1 MTSVPMIYPF
11 TAVVGQDE
19 ARSALL
25 LCAVNPRIGGVLLSG
40 EKGTAKSTVVRGLA
54 ELFPGR
60 VMRTLA
66 LGATE
71 DRLVGGLDLE
81 ATLATGRPVL
91 QPGLLSEVDGGV
103 LYVDEVNLLDDHL
116 VDLVINACAGTVR
129 VEREGLTATLASRFV
144 LVGTMNPEEGALRP
158 QLLDRFGLC
167 VEVHGEADPDT
178 RAEII
183 RRRLDHDA
191 DPTGF
196 ARRWQDDQERQAAA
210 IGRAQRIVDQIALN
224 RTVTELI
231 GSLCRH
237 NHVAGHRADVVM
249 AEATRA
255 HAALAG
261 RRTATEDDVLAIS
274 EMVLRHRRRDETPSD
289 PPPPPEPP
297 QQEQPENQQPNQPDQ
312 RPDQPG
318 HDPSDDVEN
327 GSQDEDDAP
336 PTSSQDDQQR
346 DDHAD
351 PDDQTDQTNQQ
362 PNPGEQVAAV
372 GDPFAIRPLEPGQDR
387 LARRASGRRLRTR
400 SKDRRGRYIS
410 ARPTTVPDDLA
421 LDATLRA
428 AAVHQRSRRADPSRP
443 AMAVHVEPGDWRA
456 KVRTGRS
463 ASCVILVVDASGSM
477 GSRGRMTASKGA
489 ILSLLLD
496 AYVKRDRVCLI
507 GFRRDRAEVL
517 VPVTSSVEVAQRG
530 LAELPVGGRTPLAA
544 GLVTACEVVRP
555 LLLKDPGL
563 RPLLVLV
570 TDGRGNVGLDGKPNS
585 RATDEALKVADEIG
599 ADRRLSWVV
608 IDTEDPRGIQLSRAN
623 DIATALGGP
632 CLRID
637 DLRADDLVNVVSQ
650 LDPTQP
656 RKDR

>member
-1 MTSVPMIYPF
+1 MTYPF
-11 TAVVGQDE
+11 TAIVGQDE

-54 ELFPGR
+54 ELLPGR

-66 LGATE
+66 LGTTE

-116 VDLVINACAGTVR
+116 VDLVIDACAGTLR
-129 VEREGLTATLASRFV
+129 VEREGLTAILASRFV

-167 VEVHGEADPDT
+167 VEVHGESDPDT

-196 ARRWQDDQERQAAA
+196 ARRWQDDQERQTAA

>member
-1 MTSVPMIYPF
+1 MTYPF
-11 TAVVGQDE
+11 TAIVRQDE
-19 ARSALL
+19 TKLALL
-25 LCAVNPRIGGVLLSG
+25 LCAVNPRIGGVVLSG

-54 ELFPGR
+54 ELLPSQ

-81 ATLATGRPVL
+81 ATLTSGRPVL

-116 VDLVINACAGTVR
+116 VDLVIDACAGTFR

-167 VEVHGEADPDT
+167 VEVHGESDPDT

-191 DPTGF
+191 DPSGF

-237 NHVAGHRADVVM
+237 NHVAGHRADIVM

-261 RRTATEDDVLAIS
+261 RGIATEDDVLAVS
-274 EMVLRHRRRDETPSD
+274 EMVLRHRRRDETPSA
-289 PPPPPEPP
+289 PTRPPEPQ
-297 QQEQPENQQPNQPDQ
+297 QQEQSEDQQPNQPDHQ
-312 RPDQPG
+312 SDQPDR
-318 HDPSDDVEN
+318 DPNDDVEN
-327 GSQDEDDAP
+327 RFQNEDAAP
-336 PTSSQDDQQR
+336 PPGSQDDQQR

-463 ASCVILVVDASGSM
+463 ASCVTLVVDASGSM

-570 TDGRGNVGLDGKPNS
+570 TDGRSNVGLDGKPNS

>member
-1 MTSVPMIYPF
+1 MTYPF
-11 TAVVGQDE
+11 TAIVRQDE
-19 ARSALL
+19 TKLALL
-25 LCAVNPRIGGVLLSG
+25 LCAVNPRIGGVVLSG

-54 ELFPGR
+54 ELLPSQ

-81 ATLATGRPVL
+81 ATLTSGRPVL

-116 VDLVINACAGTVR
+116 VDLVIDACAGTFR

-167 VEVHGEADPDT
+167 VEVHGESDPDT

-191 DPTGF
+191 DPSGF

-237 NHVAGHRADVVM
+237 NPVAGHRADIVM

-261 RRTATEDDVLAIS
+261 RGIATEDDVLAGS
-274 EMVLRHRRRDETPSD
+274 EMVLRQRRRDETPSA
-289 PPPPPEPP
+289 PTRPPEPQ
-297 QQEQPENQQPNQPDQ
+297 QQEQSEDQQPNQPDHQ
-312 RPDQPG
+312 SDQPDR
-318 HDPSDDVEN
+318 DPNDDVEN
-327 GSQDEDDAP
+327 RFQNEDAAP
-336 PTSSQDDQQR
+336 PPGSQDDQQR

-463 ASCVILVVDASGSM
+463 ASCVTLVVDASGSM

-570 TDGRGNVGLDGKPNS
+570 TDGRSNVGLDGKPNS